1 MYKDSDGYIL
11 IDMSGADISKSSQN
25 IIGFYDRIVESINT
39 NKLVLVIN
47 FGNYSPMP
55 AIAHKKLNYYVIV
68 TNLYKI
74 TINSNDIVLIEETGE
89 STVDV
94 SIIPTLQAGVKI
106 ADFSIGEVD
115 GSLYAPAQSSII
127 NDNVTADN
135 TTWSSDKIDNELDSK
150 VDASSLAAVA
160 TSGSY
165 NDLTNTPV
173 LADVAI
179 SGSYTDLTNKPTLAT
194 VATTGSYNDLTN
206 TPVLADVAISGS
218 YTDLTNKPT
227 IPADLDDLSDVT
239 LTTPTNGQTLV
250 YDATASMFVNAT
262 PPSGVTTLAG
272 LSDVSLST
280 PASGNSLVFD
290 GTDWSNTTIDAA
302 DISYSQG
309 VSVADKLDSLDN
321 ISQITAIT
329 TDSTGIADNDTL
341 VVRVGNLLILNLSF
355 TLNTTYSAQWKDIF
369 SFDDTTLQIQG
380 LAGFLGVVSTEANDN
395 TYGQLYLNTNTNKV
409 TYRVRSGVQNKTY
422 RGQLI
427 VPISNSV

>member
-11 IDMSGADISKSSQN
+11 IDMSGADISKSSQSIN
-25 IIGFYDRIVESINT
+25 GFYDRIVESINT

-47 FGNYSPMP
+47 FGDYSPMP
-55 AIAHKKLNYYVIV
+55 AIAHKKLNYYVI
-68 TNLYKI
+68 TTSLYII
-74 TINSNDIVLIEETGE
+74 TINSNDIVIIQEAGE

-94 SIIPTLQAGVKI
+94 SIIPALQDGVKI
-106 ADFSIGEVD
+106 ADFSIGELE
-115 GSLYAPAQSSII
+115 GSLYAPEQENII

-135 TTWSSDKIDNELDSK
+135 TTWSSDKIDSELDTK

-179 SGSYTDLTNKPTLAT
+179 SGSYTDLTN
-194 VATTGSYNDLTN
+194 
-206 TPVLADVAISGS
+206 TPVLAAVATSGS
-218 YTDLTNKPT
+218 YNDLTNKPT

-250 YDATASMFVNAT
+250 YDATESTFVNAT

-280 PASGNSLVFD
+280 PASGNSLVYD

-302 DISYSQG
+302 DIPYSAG
-309 VSVADKLDSLDN
+309 VSVADKIDSLN
-321 ISQITAIT
+321 TPT
-329 TDSTGIADNDTL
+329 EL
-341 VVRVGNLLILNLSF
+341 
-355 TLNTTYSAQWKDIF
+355 TLNVASGITSASKAYQISDKVILVNFECNFASASSSYVNCFTIDWLTAF
-369 SFDDTTLQIQG
+369 STSNF
-380 LAGFLGVVSTEANDN
+380 AVVSD
-395 TYGQLYLNTNTNKV
+395 GGTNQGYIQAYWTGS
-409 TYRVRSGVQNKTY
+409 TIQVRMDSPKAVRY
-422 RGQLI
+422 RGQLYI
-427 VPISNSV
+427 IAV